1 MTVQVLEWE
10 NSCDKDLHRH
20 SHNYLQ
26 QNWNLSVTILAFSI
40 VGLPGSIAGVSGQVV
55 LLQAGS
61 VAKLTKRLMS
71 LHPLVLKHVSYLKV
85 SLEELF
91 DPPDQIWRKL
101 YKCIE
106 NHCLSCWR
114 FDGAASR
121 TRCWPLLLCEVLWSP
136 CRQLLSNWLRHSANP
151 LCYLQHTPGLQAVLP
166 QYMKLM
172 ADLGTDIRRGSKVCD
187 AKVTPA
193 ASVYDVKANQLVTD
207 WSCSLSLI
215 LVASTLVAK
224 WV

>member
-26 QNWNLSVTILAFSI
+26 QNWNLSVSYY
-40 VGLPGSIAGVSGQVV
+40 PGFLDSRLTGINSWCVWT
-55 LLQAGS
+55 GS
-61 VAKLTKRLMS
+61 VAAGRVCGKINKEIDE
-71 LHPLVLKHVSYLKV
+71 HPLVLKHVSYLKV

-207 WSCSLSLI
+207 WSCSLSL
-215 LVASTLVAK
+215 
-224 WV
+224 